1 MSNFKEVSDM
11 VVSARKRAYQK
22 VNQEMI
28 KMYYQIG
35 ELLSEKP
42 EDFVSELNKFF
53 EDNHPELKNLDL
65 KNMKRFYKLYKD
77 SAIVEKA
84 LVNLSWP
91 INLTIM
97 NECKT
102 MDERIFYVDM
112 CLEEELSNDELTKR
126 IKEDTYKKYM
136 DSKKKTEP
144 NFDEIMK
151 IVDEVLSDGCML
163 EYINKQAQEVED
175 DIKESVLDDLLD
187 FVLKNNK
194 NITLIRENY
203 ETDVDN
209 FIDILFQN
217 QELSCL
223 VALDLK
229 IGKYKQEYIKNML
242 DNLEYLDNYFD
253 KSNPS
258 VGIIICMD
266 EDDEIIEY
274 LYNRKLSP
282 SSFVK
287 YDSRLIDKELLK
299 KKLKE
304 YRGKL

>member
-1 MSNFKEVSDM
+1 M

-84 LVNLSWP
+84 LVNLSWT

-112 CLEEELSNDELTKR
+112 CLEEELTSDELIKR

-175 DIKESVLDDLLD
+175 DIKESILDDLLE

-194 NITLIRENY
+194 NTTLIRENY

>member
-84 LVNLSWP
+84 LVNLSWT

-112 CLEEELSNDELTKR
+112 CLEEELTSDELIKR

-175 DIKESVLDDLLD
+175 DIKESILDDLLE

-194 NITLIRENY
+194 NTTLIRENY

>member
-1 MSNFKEVSDM
+1 M

-22 VNQEMI
+22 DNQEMI

-84 LVNLSWP
+84 LVNLSWT

-112 CLEEELSNDELTKR
+112 CLEEELTSDELIKR

-175 DIKESVLDDLLD
+175 DIKESILDDLLE

-194 NITLIRENY
+194 NTTLIRENY

>member
-35 ELLSEKP
+35 ELLSEKT
-42 EDFVSELNKFF
+42 EEFVSELSKFF
-53 EDNHPELKNLDL
+53 EGNHPELNNLDL
-65 KNMKRFYKLYKD
+65 KNMKQFYKLYKD

-151 IVDEVLSDGCML
+151 NVDVVLSDGCML
-163 EYINKQAQEVED
+163 EYTNKQAQEIEN
-175 DIKESVLDDLLD
+175 DIKESILDDLLD
-187 FVLKNNK
+187 FVVKNNK
-194 NITLIRENY
+194 SITLIREDY

-209 FIDILFQN
+209 FIDILFRIRN
-217 QELSCL
+217 FL
-223 VALDLK
+223 V
-229 IGKYKQEYIKNML
+229 
-242 DNLEYLDNYFD
+242 
-253 KSNPS
+253 
-258 VGIIICMD
+258 
-266 EDDEIIEY
+266 
-274 LYNRKLSP
+274 
-282 SSFVK
+282 
-287 YDSRLIDKELLK
+287 
-299 KKLKE
+299 
-304 YRGKL
+304 

>member
-1 MSNFKEVSDM
+1 M

-84 LVNLSWP
+84 LVNLSWT

-112 CLEEELSNDELTKR
+112 CLEEELTSDELIKR
-126 IKEDTYKKYM
+126 IKEDAYKKYM

-175 DIKESVLDDLLD
+175 DIKESILDDLLE

-194 NITLIRENY
+194 NTTLIRENY

>member
-1 MSNFKEVSDM
+1 M

-84 LVNLSWP
+84 LFNLSWT

-112 CLEEELSNDELTKR
+112 CLEEELTSDELIKR

-175 DIKESVLDDLLD
+175 DIKESILDDLLE

-194 NITLIRENY
+194 NTTLIRENY

>member
-84 LVNLSWP
+84 LVNLSWT

-112 CLEEELSNDELTKR
+112 CLEEELTSDELIKR
-126 IKEDTYKKYM
+126 IKEDAYKKYM

-175 DIKESVLDDLLD
+175 DIKESILDDLLE

-194 NITLIRENY
+194 NTTLIRENY